1 MKNIKG
7 LIIAIV
13 LFAIYGLVMYF
24 VFSGTTQSTQTNN
37 NNNKPVGNNTYYM
50 VVGESSIYKY
60 DRNGFSRANKNAIEA
75 LANLKVFVDNK
86 YFGDYRL
93 RYVAKWNLIND
104 KSEFVSYNGKLFAIS
119 NDFEVVVRNYTI
131 REINDD
137 DKYLLLQNYG
147 ISSFKYLTTN
157 EVVDIDLDKNGVED
171 EIIVL
176 SSMED
181 NDNINNYYS
190 LVILKYNNDIITLI
204 DERKEEA
211 LYVYDINSIINI
223 LNNSNDSIILDKIE
237 GYYAESSKVTNV
249 IINYKNS
256 NYVID

>member
-13 LFAIYGLVMYF
+13 IFSIYGLVMYF
-24 VFSGTTQSTQTNN
+24 VLGKPEQGTTTNN
-37 NNNKPVGNNTYYM
+37 TPTKTATYYM
-50 VVGESSIYKY
+50 VVGESGIYKY
-60 DRNGFSRANKNAIEA
+60 EKNSFSKASKNTIEA
-75 LANLKVFVDNK
+75 LNNMKVFVDNK
-86 YFGDYRL
+86 YFGNYRL
-93 RYVAKWNLIND
+93 KYVAKWNLLND
-104 KSEFVSYNGKLFAIS
+104 KYEFVSYKGRLLAVS
-119 NDFEVVVRNYTI
+119 NDFEVVPREYTV

-181 NDNINNYYS
+181 NDNINNYYN
-190 LVILKYNNDIITLI
+190 LVLIKYNNEVITLI
-204 DERKEEA
+204 DERKEDA
-211 LYVYDINSIINI
+211 LYVYNINSIINI
-223 LNNSNDSIILDKIE
+223 LDNSNDSIILNKIE
-237 GYYAESSKVTNV
+237 GYLAESSNVTNV

>member
-13 LFAIYGLVMYF
+13 IFSIYGLVMYF
-24 VFSGTTQSTQTNN
+24 VLSKPTQSTSTNN
-37 NNNKPVGNNTYYM
+37 TPSKNVTYYM
-50 VVGESSIYKY
+50 VVGESGIYKY
-60 DRNGFSRANKNAIEA
+60 DKNRFTRTTKNDIEA
-75 LANLKVFVDNK
+75 LQNMKVYVDNK
-86 YFGDYRL
+86 YYGNYRL
-93 RYVAKWNLIND
+93 KYVAKWNLLND
-104 KSEFVSYNGKLFAIS
+104 KYEFVSYKGRLLAVS
-119 NDFEVVVRNYTI
+119 NDFEVVPREYTV

-181 NDNINNYYS
+181 NDNINNFYS
-190 LVILKYNNDIITLI
+190 LVIIKYNNEVITLI
-204 DERKEEA
+204 DERKEDA
-211 LYVYDINSIINI
+211 LYVYNINSIINI
-223 LNNSNDSIILDKIE
+223 LDNSNDSIILNKIE
-237 GYYAESSKVTNV
+237 GYLAESSNVTNV
-249 IINYKNS
+249 IINYKNN

>member
-13 LFAIYGLVMYF
+13 IFSIYGLVMYF
-24 VFSGTTQSTQTNN
+24 VLSKPEQSTKTNN
-37 NNNKPVGNNTYYM
+37 TTPTSSKTYYM
-50 VVGESSIYKY
+50 VVGESGIYKY
-60 DRNGFSRANKNAIEA
+60 EKDRFIKSNKNAIEA
-75 LANLKVFVDNK
+75 LNNMKIFVDNK
-86 YFGDYRL
+86 YFGNYRL
-93 RYVAKWNLIND
+93 KYVAKWNLLND
-104 KSEFVSYNGKLFAIS
+104 KSEFVSYKGKLLAVS
-119 NDFEVVVRNYTI
+119 DDFEVVPREYTV

-176 SSMED
+176 SSMVD

-190 LVILKYNNDIITLI
+190 LVILKYNNEVITLI
-204 DERKEEA
+204 DERKEKA
-211 LYVYDINSIINI
+211 IYVYDINSIINI
-223 LNNSNDSIILDKIE
+223 LDNSNDSIILDKIE
-237 GYYAESSKVTNV
+237 GYYAESSNLSNV
-249 IINYKNS
+249 IINYKNN

>member
-1 MKNIKG
+1 MRNIKG
-7 LIIAIV
+7 LVIAIV

-24 VFSGTTQSTQTNN
+24 VLGKPEQGTSTSTSTPT
-37 NNNKPVGNNTYYM
+37 KSTTYYM
-50 VVGESSIYKY
+50 VVGESGIYKY
-60 DRNGFSRANKNAIEA
+60 EKDKFSITNKNSIEA
-75 LANLKVFVDNK
+75 LQNMKVFINNK
-86 YFGDYRL
+86 YYGNYRL
-93 RYVAKWNLIND
+93 KYVAKWNLLND
-104 KSEFVSYNGKLFAIS
+104 KYEFVSYKGSLLAVS
-119 NDFEVVVRNYTI
+119 DDFEVVPREYTV

-176 SSMED
+176 SSMVD

-190 LVILKYNNDIITLI
+190 LVILKYNNEVITLI

-211 LYVYDINSIINI
+211 IYVYDINSIINI
-223 LNNSNDSIILDKIE
+223 LDNSNDSIILDRIE
-237 GYYAESSKVTNV
+237 GYYAESSDVTNV
-249 IINYKNS
+249 IINYKNN

>member
-13 LFAIYGLVMYF
+13 IFSIYGLVMYF
-24 VFSGTTQSTQTNN
+24 VLGKPEQGTSTNN
-37 NNNKPVGNNTYYM
+37 NTSISNKTYYM
-50 VVGESSIYKY
+50 VVDDSGIYKY
-60 DRNGFSRANKNAIEA
+60 EKDKFSKTNKNSIEA
-75 LANLKVFVDNK
+75 LQNMKVFVDDK
-86 YFGDYRL
+86 YFGEYRL
-93 RYVAKWNLIND
+93 KYVAKWNLLND
-104 KSEFVSYNGKLFAIS
+104 KYEFVSYKGKLLAVS
-119 NDFEVVVRNYTI
+119 NDFEVVPREYTV

-190 LVILKYNNDIITLI
+190 LVLIKYNNEVITLI
-204 DERKEEA
+204 DERKEDA
-211 LYVYDINSIINI
+211 LYVYNINSIINI
-223 LNNSNDSIILDKIE
+223 LDNSNDSIILNKIE
-237 GYYAESSKVTNV
+237 GYLAESSNVTNV
-249 IINYKNS
+249 IINYKNN